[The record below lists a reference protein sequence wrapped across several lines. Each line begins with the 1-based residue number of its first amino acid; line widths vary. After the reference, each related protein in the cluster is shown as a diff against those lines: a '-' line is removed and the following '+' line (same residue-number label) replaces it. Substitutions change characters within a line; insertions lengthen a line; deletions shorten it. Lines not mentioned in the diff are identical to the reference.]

1 MKIPQYTVPM
11 LLVALIVAGLGAAR
25 LLAIPTVTIDY
36 PEGSAPSRQELLV
49 LIVDGVRCADTARTA
64 ASTLE
69 DLPGVIRFT
78 GFASYNRAEITF
90 DPTVVDRESIV
101 AAIEGPVYD
110 PTTGEF
116 RFGMF
121 SVVDQNQE

>member
-1 MKIPQYTVPM
+1 MTVPRWTVPT
-11 LLVALIVAGLGAAR
+11 LVVVFIVAGLGAAR
-25 LLAIPTVTIDY
+25 LLAIPTVTIEFTD
-36 PEGSAPSRQELLV
+36 GGPSPRLATLV
-49 LIVDGVRCADTARTA
+49 LIVDGVRCADTARIA

-78 GFASYNRAEITF
+78 GFASYSRVEIIYDSRIV
-90 DPTVVDRESIV
+90 DPESVV

-110 PTTGEF
+110 PATGDF

>member
-1 MKIPQYTVPM
+1 MKIPAWTVPV
-11 LLVALIVAGLGAAR
+11 LIVGLIVAGLGAAR

-36 PEGSAPSRQELLV
+36 ADGSPLPQLDTLV

-69 DLPGVIRFT
+69 DLPGVLHFT
-78 GFASYNRAEITF
+78 AFASYNRVEIDF
-90 DPTVVDRESIV
+90 DPAITDRESIV

-110 PTTGEF
+110 PETGEF
-116 RFGMF
+116 RFAMF
-121 SVVDQNQE
+121 SVVDQNQK